1 MATLRETFTN
11 ITSWLIDIVEIGLSL
26 AVVFLIVDLL
36 FGATTN
42 IVANLSALI
51 DSFVDRGVVGLI
63 ALIVFLAI
71 YKR

>member
-26 AVVFLIVDLL
+26 ALVFLVVDLL

-51 DSFVDRGVVGLI
+51 DSFVARGVVGLI

>member
-51 DSFVDRGVVGLI
+51 DSFVERGVVGLI